1 MDFLSRLEDV
11 WADIESELRQSN
23 SSQEL
28 TDLVTEGV
36 GVESDQVPG
45 ARSEEYQECDWSA

>member
-28 TDLVTEGV
+28 TDLVTESV

-45 ARSEEYQECDWSA
+45 PRSEEYQELLVR

>member
-28 TDLVTEGV
+28 TDLVTESV

-45 ARSEEYQECDWSA
+45 ARPEEHQVLLVR